1 MAKRTIWA
9 IVAVF
14 VTWSILDFIL
24 HGVLLQSMYQ
34 ATSNLWRPMSEMNM
48 ALIYLV
54 TLVAAVCFVLI
65 YGMVG
70 PKTLKSGVL
79 FGALFGLASGFSM
92 GFGSYAYMPI
102 PLALAFAWF
111 VGTWIE
117 AVIAGAIAGAILKS

>member
-9 IVAVF
+9 IAAVF
-14 VTWSILDFIL
+14 VTWAILDFIL
-24 HGVLLQSMYQ
+24 HGVLLQPLYA

-48 ALIYLV
+48 GLIYLV
-54 TLVAAVCFVLI
+54 TLVAAACFVLI
-65 YGMVG
+65 YGLARE
-70 PKTLKSGVL
+70 KTLKSGTL

-102 PLALAFAWF
+102 PLALAFGWF
-111 VGTWIE
+111 LGTWIE